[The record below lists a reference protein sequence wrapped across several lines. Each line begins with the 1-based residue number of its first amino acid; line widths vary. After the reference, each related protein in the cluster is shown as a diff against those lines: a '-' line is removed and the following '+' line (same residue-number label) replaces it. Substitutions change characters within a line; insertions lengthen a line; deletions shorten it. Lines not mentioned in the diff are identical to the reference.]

1 MELRARDAMQ
11 SKVRTVHPQTS
22 LRDLEDAFFQAR
34 VSGFP
39 VVDDGRLVGIVSR
52 SDVVRRLDVEQSM
65 AETLSDYYRDAGAM
79 EERSAPSLDE
89 IGAGYGGRLERLRV
103 KDVMAHVPISV
114 SPDAPLLEVARTL
127 VEHRIHRVPVV
138 DGGRLAGIVT
148 TLDLARLV
156 AEGRLAAR

>member
-11 SKVRTVHPQTS
+11 TKVRIVHPDTS

-39 VVDDGRLVGIVSR
+39 VVEDGRLVGVVSR
-52 SDVVRRLDVEQSM
+52 SDVVRRLDVEQSV

-79 EERSAPSLDE
+79 EERPIPSLEE
-89 IGAGYGGRLERLRV
+89 IGTGFGARLERLRV
-103 KDVMAHVPISV
+103 KDVMARTPISV
-114 SPDAPLLEVARTL
+114 SPETLLAELARTL

-138 DGGRLAGIVT
+138 DGGRLAGIVS
-148 TLDLARLV
+148 TLDLVRLV
-156 AEGRLAAR
+156 ADGRLVPR